1 MAAAVWQQRHGSSGA
16 KPAGGDQ
23 SEGHTSASNLDRP
36 RQLLDR
42 PRRMQ
47 CCSQPRRARQLL
59 DSHLTGS
66 TSKALRTAP
75 RARQRLDGS
84 ARRGLERQ
92 PDSSTASQSAA
103 PADPRQGSGRQAGPQ
118 CVGSRS
124 VNGASGPA
132 RRYTTP
138 PALLLPLGSA
148 RKAGR
153 IQTFSTVSV
162 AHRTSPRRP
171 EPTRYHRRSEL
182 S

>member
-1 MAAAVWQQRHGSSGA
+1 MQSTARQLDSSTA
-16 KPAGGDQ
+16 RTD
-23 SEGHTSASNLDRP
+23 LDRP
-36 RQLLDR
+36 RQLLDA
-42 PRRMQ
+42 Q
-47 CCSQPRRARQLL
+47 AHAVSLDGLDSYSTATRQLL
-59 DSHLTGS
+59 D
-66 TSKALRTAP
+66 
-75 RARQRLDGS
+75 RLDKQGLADS
-84 ARRGLERQ
+84 PSTAARRLLGRSAVETEPLGQERRTDGHGCAPGLN
-92 PDSSTASQSAA
+92 
-103 PADPRQGSGRQAGPQ
+103 QGSGRQAGPQ